1 MIFTMD
7 KPDGSLRYADDI
19 IKRSNLRNKWESVVV
34 RGGKEDE
41 VASLGITGKTAFR
54 HILDEYIEDLD
65 VLYSGNTSNPPQHIE
80 STTYPPD
87 RSVANKAV
95 EKYEKFEMPFMHWD
109 KSETVPLVSSLD
121 MEWLY
126 EASHTCT
133 ELDKGRCSHCWQCKE
148 REWGFTENKMVDPG
162 IK

>member
-1 MIFTMD
+1 MAVLLCVCVCAGTN
-7 KPDGSLRYADDI
+7 PEDI
-19 IKRSNLRNKWESVVV
+19 
-34 RGGKEDE
+34 
-41 VASLGITGKTAFR
+41 
-54 HILDEYIEDLD
+54 
-65 VLYSGNTSNPPQHIE
+65 
-80 STTYPPD
+80 
-87 RSVANKAV
+87 V
-95 EKYEKFEMPFMHWD
+95 EKYEKFEMPFMYWD

-133 ELDKGRCSHCWQCKE
+133 ELDKGRCSQCWQCKE

>member
-1 MIFTMD
+1 MD

-87 RSVANKAV
+87 RS
-95 EKYEKFEMPFMHWD
+95 
-109 KSETVPLVSSLD
+109 
-121 MEWLY
+121 
-126 EASHTCT
+126 
-133 ELDKGRCSHCWQCKE
+133 
-148 REWGFTENKMVDPG
+148 
-162 IK
+162 